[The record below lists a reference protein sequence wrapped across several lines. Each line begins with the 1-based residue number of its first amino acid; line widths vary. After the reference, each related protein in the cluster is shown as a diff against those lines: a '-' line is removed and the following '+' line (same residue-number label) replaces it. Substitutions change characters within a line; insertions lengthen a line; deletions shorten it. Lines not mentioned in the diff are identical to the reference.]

1 MLYIETILET
11 MPYGK
16 TKPVKVKAIGEY
28 NRYDLRIDTLDVG
41 DIRIRKHNSRNTENA
56 NGERGDLWVR
66 ELVEFIPTDSY
77 AIYRIR

>member
-56 NGERGDLWVR
+56 NGKRGDLWVR